1 MKKDNSM
8 MKTFTPVLALFI
20 SLNFVFAQPE
30 SNQPGWHLQEIISLP
45 EDQLVSVY
53 QNHESKPTKIKLL
66 LLNEEMVGLAET
78 ELDLKRQGLD
88 LKIEGVFFW
97 NEKINLL
104 TSLYYPGPKRNHLIL
119 DQFELSDLIKAESVL
134 LDEAYTPGLY
144 RIPFGYDLSTDSSKM
159 MIYSWSYPLPEDPAK
174 ISVTVFDKTQG
185 KIWEESLMLPFSN
198 ETMFLHGAAV
208 SNQGKVFLFC
218 ENYEG
223 KVSPEMV
230 IVESQIRHY
239 ILELDKGYTTPK
251 SFPLDAPGK
260 VFLDI
265 IHKANKDDVLYG
277 MGFYR
282 EKNKRLQEGIFFT
295 SFDMNTS
302 KLERYLLQIAKTTYD
317 AAYNLGDKENA
328 FSAQRLGFES
338 YVPKDILFTES
349 GGIYLVAEQYKL
361 PPYEF
366 TSFQYND
373 IMVVK
378 IDNQMKM
385 DWVRRIAKR
394 QIGFEELEEFYSFF
408 SFVDG
413 EDLYFLYN
421 DNPDNDLK
429 SGNLRSLRPFE
440 GRQGKTVLWQMDSK
454 GRTLHRPIPSRLT
467 SSGASGLI
475 LPGYCWKISDN
486 GLLVTAKKWS
496 PNTRGSAKTLLK
508 LNWKNL

>member
-1 MKKDNSM
+1 M
-8 MKTFTPVLALFI
+8 TLLF
-20 SLNFVFAQPE
+20 SSFLLFGQQENVQA
-30 SNQPGWHLQEIISLP
+30 GWHLKEIISLP
-45 EDQLVSVY
+45 ENQLVSLY
-53 QNHESKPTKIKLL
+53 LNHESKPTKIKLL
-66 LLNEEMVGLAET
+66 LLNEELVGLAET

-97 NEKINLL
+97 NDKINLL

-144 RIPFGYDLSTDSSKM
+144 RIPFGYEISVDSTKM
-159 MIYSWSYPLPEDPAK
+159 MFYSWSYPLPEDPAK
-174 ISVTVFDKTQG
+174 ISVTVFDKVQG
-185 KIWEESLMLPFSN
+185 KLWEQSLMLPFSN
-198 ETMFLHGAAV
+198 ETMFLHGAKV
-208 SNQGKVFLFC
+208 NNQGKVFLFC

-223 KVSPEMV
+223 RVSPEMV

-239 ILELDKGYTTPK
+239 ILELDQGYNSVK
-251 SFPLDAPGK
+251 SFPLDAPSK

-265 IHKANKDDVLYG
+265 THKANENEVLYG

-282 EKNKRLQEGIFFT
+282 DKNKRFQEGIFFT
-295 SFDMNTS
+295 TFDMKTS
-302 KLERYLLQIAKTTYD
+302 KLERYLLQITKATYD
-317 AAYNLGDKENA
+317 AAYNLGEKESA
-328 FSAQRLGFES
+328 FSSQRLGFES
-338 YVPKDILFTES
+338 YVPRDILFTKN
-349 GGIYLVAEQYKL
+349 GGIYLIAEQYKL

-378 IDNQMKM
+378 IDAQMKM
-385 DWVRRIAKR
+385 EWVRRIAKR

-421 DNPDNDLK
+421 DNTSNDLK
-429 SGNLRSLRPFE
+429 SGNIKALKSFE
-440 GRQGKTVLWQMDSK
+440 GKQGRSVLWQMDSK
-454 GRTLHRPIPSRLT
+454 GRTLFRPMSGRLS
-467 SSGASGLI
+467 SSGNSGLV
-475 LPGYCWKISDN
+475 LPGSCWKISDN
-486 GLLVTAKKWS
+486 ELLVSAKKWS
-496 PNTRGSAKTLLK
+496 PSSRGSSKTLLK